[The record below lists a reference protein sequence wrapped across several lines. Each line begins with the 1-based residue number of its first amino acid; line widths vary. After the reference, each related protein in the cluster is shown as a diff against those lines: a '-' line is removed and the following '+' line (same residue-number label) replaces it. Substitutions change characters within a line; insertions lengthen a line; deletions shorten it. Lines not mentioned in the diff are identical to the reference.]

1 MTKQNNYNSNT
12 ILKINPLKLRELLPA
27 YELNTIANCLTIFK
41 KIETSAPKE
50 TVIYDEK
57 TTLEIAFEAYSSM
70 ED

>member
-1 MTKQNNYNSNT
+1 MTKQNNYSNT

-27 YELNTIANCLTIFK
+27 YELNTLANCLTIFK
-41 KIETSAPKE
+41 KIETSAPQE
-50 TVIYDEK
+50 IVLYAEK